1 MAKEKCTEKGLLLAA
16 RHDLLDLAGLADV
29 PGHGPA
35 VLAVAVPLGL
45 LVPRAPLQLAHLLGL
60 EVAVLP
66 LLGLGVLVGHL
77 LAEPAVVGLADLSPL
92 LSGGLVAAP
101 PGDLV
106 AGGEHAVALHPKVS
120 GLLLFAVEVESV
132 LAGDVHDGGHL
143 VLADGGLQVG
153 ALEVVPAVLS
163 DDVAGPCTPP

>member
-29 PGHGPA
+29 PGHGLA

-77 LAEPAVVGLADLSPL
+77 LAEPAVVGLVSQRRSFMTVHSCTWNSSTIVSNCTSSFKPQMSSVTSKHL
-92 LSGGLVAAP
+92 LSCLVSMTP
-101 PGDLV
+101 VQFLKGTV
-106 AGGEHAVALHPKVS
+106 LHSSTGWVTHT
-120 GLLLFAVEVESV
+120 LSV
-132 LAGDVHDGGHL
+132 
-143 VLADGGLQVG
+143 
-153 ALEVVPAVLS
+153 
-163 DDVAGPCTPP
+163 

>member
-1 MAKEKCTEKGLLLAA
+1 MLISHNLEIVGGELVVSDLHLGLDLLLVAVLLGLLHALLLGHVGALQAGLLLAA
-16 RHDLLDLAGLADV
+16 RHDLLNLAGLADV

-77 LAEPAVVGLADLSPL
+77 LAEPAVVGLADLSPH

-101 PGDLV
+101 PGDLL
-106 AGGEHAVALHPKVS
+106 AGGEHAVALHP
-120 GLLLFAVEVESV
+120 
-132 LAGDVHDGGHL
+132 H
-143 VLADGGLQVG
+143 
-153 ALEVVPAVLS
+153 
-163 DDVAGPCTPP
+163 